1 MEAFL
6 LALDALIE
14 EHESLTVVDLLGAL
28 QLTQQRIVFDML
40 TDDPEED
47 EE

>member
-6 LALDALIE
+6 LGLNALIE

-28 QLTQQRIVFDML
+28 QFTQQRIVFDML
-40 TDDPEED
+40 TDDSEED